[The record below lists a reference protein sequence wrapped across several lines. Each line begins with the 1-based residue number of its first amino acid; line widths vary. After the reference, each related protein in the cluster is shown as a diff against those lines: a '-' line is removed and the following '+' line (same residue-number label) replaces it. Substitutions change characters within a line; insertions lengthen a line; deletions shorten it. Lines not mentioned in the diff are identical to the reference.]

1 MYIIFDTET
10 TGINLNTNIKNFPRI
25 VQIAW
30 QCYDHFGK
38 LINNKNFIIRP
49 EGFDIPI
56 KSTKIHGITTE
67 RAYNEGHPIKIVL
80 QNFKNDLKNSS
91 IIIGHNLEFD
101 IKIVY
106 GEFIRNGLNVNHLKK
121 QIIDTQKVS
130 ATYCAIPGPGGKY
143 KWPTLRELY
152 YKLFNKYFDLVHNA
166 NADVIATT
174 QCFSELIRRG
184 VISHNNKNK
193 FEIDDTINKSEI
205 ANYKNQNILSHKF
218 ANLHNHTCFSILSST
233 IDINSLVNKAV
244 DWNMPAVGITDY
256 GNMMGAF
263 YFLNAIQ
270 EANKKKDK
278 LIKGVI
284 GSELFLSYNDDKR
297 YNQVFLAKNKKGYH
311 NLSKLCSKGFIY
323 GYYAGIPHINKK
335 LIEKYKEGLI
345 ALSGDLNSEIPYT
358 IINFGEDAG
367 EKVFNWWI
375 ECFGEDFYIELLRN
389 GIENENYVNNVLL
402 TLAKKYNVKYIVQNN
417 TFYLEQIDANAHDIL
432 LCVRYG
438 EKQNTPIGQGKG
450 YRFGLPNNEFYFKS
464 PWQMVDLFKDL
475 PEAFINLDELLSKIE
490 IYKLNKPILVPKFK
504 IPDNFINKYNHEN
517 AYLKYLTY
525 KGAKKRY
532 LKLNNIIK
540 ERIEYELNTI
550 KNIGYSGYF
559 LIVYDFILHA
569 KKLNICVGP
578 GRGSVA
584 GSVIAYC
591 IGITEIDPIKYDLLF
606 ERFLNPDRISRPDI
620 DIDFDDR
627 GRDKIIKWVVK
638 KYGYNHVAKIITYGT
653 MGAKSAIRDTAR
665 VLNFPLNETNKITKL
680 VPNNISLKSI
690 YSTEIFVLKEKF
702 NKSEI
707 ENILI
712 LKKYLN
718 SKKSL
723 KGKIIQQ
730 AKIIEGSIRNTGIHA
745 CGIIITPLDIKEII
759 PVAISKDSDLL
770 VTQFNNKIVESAGLL
785 KMDFL
790 GLKTLTII
798 NDTIKLIKKIKNI
811 TIKQFPL
818 DDAKT
823 YDLFKKGETIGIF
836 QYESIGMQKYL
847 RKLKP
852 DQFNDLIAMNAL
864 YRPGPLQYIPNFI
877 ARKHGK
883 EPIVYDLPEMKN
895 ILKNTYGITI
905 YQEQVMLLSQKL
917 ANFSKGEAD
926 ILIQAIG
933 KKQKNVLNNIKKKF
947 IEQSIKNG
955 YSYKKIKKIWKDWE
969 AFASYAFNKS
979 HSTCYAYLAFKTAYL
994 KAHYP
999 LEYITSVLS
1008 NNMQNIKDIPIF
1020 VEECI
1025 RIGIEIL
1032 NPDINKSSDTFIIND
1047 NGAIMFSLLAIKGIG
1062 DVAVANILR
1071 ERKLNG
1077 IYISIFDFIKRIDLR
1092 IINKKILE
1100 NLILSGAFDSFN
1112 IKREQYLNVLENII
1126 LFGIKY
1132 QKFIKQKKQSL
1143 FSKEEIDIKE
1153 PIIPHCDPLQN
1164 IIKLEKEVLGIK

>member
-1 MYIIFDTET
+1 M
-10 TGINLNTNIKNFPRI
+10 
-25 VQIAW
+25 
-30 QCYDHFGK
+30 
-38 LINNKNFIIRP
+38 
-49 EGFDIPI
+49 
-56 KSTKIHGITTE
+56 
-67 RAYNEGHPIKIVL
+67 
-80 QNFKNDLKNSS
+80 
-91 IIIGHNLEFD
+91 
-101 IKIVY
+101 
-106 GEFIRNGLNVNHLKK
+106 
-121 QIIDTQKVS
+121 
-130 ATYCAIPGPGGKY
+130 
-143 KWPTLRELY
+143 
-152 YKLFNKYFDLVHNA
+152 
-166 NADVIATT
+166 
-174 QCFSELIRRG
+174 
-184 VISHNNKNK
+184 
-193 FEIDDTINKSEI
+193 
-205 ANYKNQNILSHKF
+205 ANYKNQNILSHQF

-233 IDINSLVNKAV
+233 IDIKSLVNKAV
-244 DWNMPAVGITDY
+244 DWNMHALGITDY

-311 NLSKLCSKGFIY
+311 NLSKLCSQGFIY

-335 LIEKYKEGLI
+335 LIEQYKEGLI

-375 ECFGEDFYIELLRN
+375 ECFGEDFYIELLRH

-432 LCVRYG
+432 LCVRDG

-464 PWQMVDLFKDL
+464 PLQMVDLFKDL

-569 KKLNICVGP
+569 KKMNIGVGP

-606 ERFLNPDRISRPDI
+606 ERFLNPDRISLPDI

-690 YSTEIFVLKEKF
+690 YSTEILVLKEKF

-730 AKIIEGSIRNTGIHA
+730 AKIIEGSLRNTGIHA

-955 YSYKKIKKIWKDWE
+955 YSYKKIKKIWQDWE

-999 LEYITSVLS
+999 LEYMTSVLS
-1008 NNMQNIKDIPIF
+1008 MQNIKDIPIF

-1025 RIGIEIL
+1025 RMGIEIL
-1032 NPDINKSSDTFIIND
+1032 NPDINKSSETFIIND
-1047 NGAIMFSLLAIKGIG
+1047 NGAIMFSILAIKGIG

-1143 FSKEEIDIKE
+1143 FSQEEIDIKE
-1153 PIIPHCDPLQN
+1153 PIIPHCDPWPN
-1164 IIKLEKEVLGIK
+1164 IIKLEKEVLGLKK